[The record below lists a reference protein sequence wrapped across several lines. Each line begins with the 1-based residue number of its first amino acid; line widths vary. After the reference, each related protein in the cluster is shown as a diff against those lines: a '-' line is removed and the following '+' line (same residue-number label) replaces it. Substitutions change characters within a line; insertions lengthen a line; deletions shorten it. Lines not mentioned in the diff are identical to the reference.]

1 MRRLWGVVDLMDAV
15 HEPPTEELTET
26 PEFELECL
34 YDDAADPAEL
44 TVFAPENQRLTTEW
58 VTADVSTAVP
68 LEDVR

>member
-1 MRRLWGVVDLMDAV
+1 VCGLRGVVDLMDAV
-15 HEPPTEELTET
+15 TEPPTEELTET

>member
-1 MRRLWGVVDLMDAV
+1 MNVVYD
-15 HEPPTEELTET
+15 PPEEELTET

-34 YDDAADPAEL
+34 YDDATNPAEL

-58 VTADVSTAVP
+58 VTADVGTAVP

>member
-1 MRRLWGVVDLMDAV
+1 VCRLRGVVDLMDAV
-15 HEPPTEELTET
+15 HEPPAEELTET
-26 PEFELECL
+26 PEFELACL